1 MHNRYTNHACYNIAS
16 LFEPAVSCACL
27 QVIRGWDEG
36 IAKLSRGEKARL
48 TISPDFAYGDA
59 GAGGVIPPK

>member
-1 MHNRYTNHACYNIAS
+1 V
-16 LFEPAVSCACL
+16 LLL

>member
-1 MHNRYTNHACYNIAS
+1 MCVGDV
-16 LFEPAVSCACL
+16 LLCDPAVLLL